1 MATRERTKHVCR
13 PGARFCAPW
22 LVVAAII
29 FVAPLVVA
37 ADPDTSKSV
46 VVVDPHE
53 SDAAPSFWQA
63 YRWHVVGFI
72 SLCTLEGILILRL
85 LVQRAK
91 LRRSEAV
98 LRESEARFRLMAD
111 AAPVWIWTSGLDKG
125 CTYTSRSWLE
135 FTGRPAERELG
146 DGWAEGIHPD
156 DMPRCLAIYAS
167 HFDAREPFEMVF
179 RHRRHDG
186 EYRWILDRGVPR
198 FTSEGQFAG
207 YVGAC
212 TDITERRRAEDGL
225 QASRRELQMLAGQLI
240 EAQEVERR
248 RIARELHDDLNQGL
262 ALLAVELE
270 LLGRRPP
277 GSTAELRKR
286 IQALSA
292 RVKDLSSTVHDL
304 SHQLHPSK
312 LEHLGLVASVR
323 GLCLEVRQHH
333 GVEVEF
339 AHRDVPEEIPEA
351 TALCL
356 YRIAQE
362 TLRNVVKHSRT
373 DRATVE
379 LTGTCGGL
387 RLQVRDP
394 GVGFDPAAPGTGG
407 LGLVSMR
414 ERLSLVG
421 GQMVIDTRPEGGTR
435 IDVRVPLREPDD
447 VPAEEVTS
455 LPREEELVTA
465 GPSTEP
471 SP

>member
-1 MATRERTKHVCR
+1 MVVSR
-13 PGARFCAPW
+13 PGARFCASW
-22 LVVAAII
+22 LVAAAVVL
-29 FVAPLVVA
+29 FVPLIAA
-37 ADPDTSKSV
+37 ADPDASKSAV
-46 VVVDPHE
+46 VVSPHE
-53 SDAAPSFWQA
+53 SDGAPSFWQA

-72 SLCTLEGILILRL
+72 SLCALEGLLILRL

-111 AAPVWIWTSGLDKG
+111 AAPVLIWMSGLDKG

-156 DMPRCLAIYAS
+156 DVPKCLAIYTS

-198 FTSEGQFAG
+198 FTSDGEFAG

-212 TDITERRRAEDGL
+212 TDITEQRRAEDGL
-225 QASRRELQMLAGQLI
+225 RANRRELQLLAGQLI
-240 EAQEVERR
+240 EAQEAERR

-262 ALLAVELE
+262 ALLAVDID
-270 LLGRRPP
+270 LLGQRPP

-286 IQALSA
+286 IYALSA
-292 RVKDLSSTVHDL
+292 RVKELSSAVHDL

-312 LEHLGLVASVR
+312 LEHLGLVAGVR
-323 GLCLEVRQHH
+323 GLCLEVGRHH

-362 TLRNVVKHSRT
+362 ALRNVVKHGRT
-373 DRATVE
+373 DGATVE
-379 LTGTCGGL
+379 LAGTPGGL

-394 GVGFDPAAPGTGG
+394 GVGFDPAAPGNGG

-421 GQMVIDTRPEGGTR
+421 GQMVIDTRPAGGTR
-435 IDVRVPLREPDD
+435 IDVRVPLAES
-447 VPAEEVTS
+447 AEEPQELSTS
-455 LPREEELVTA
+455 DSPEGELVTA
-465 GPSTEP
+465 GSDPEP
-471 SP
+471 S

>member
-1 MATRERTKHVCR
+1 MVVSR
-13 PGARFCAPW
+13 PGTRFCAPW
-22 LVVAAII
+22 LLAAAVVFVTPLVAA
-29 FVAPLVVA
+29 
-37 ADPDTSKSV
+37 ADSDPSTSV
-46 VVVDPHE
+46 VLVDPLE
-53 SDAAPSFWQA
+53 SDGAPSFWEA
-63 YRWHVVGFI
+63 YRWHVVGVI
-72 SLCTLEGILILRL
+72 SLCALEGLLILRL

-111 AAPVWIWTSGLDKG
+111 AAPVLIWMSGPDRG

-156 DMPRCLAIYAS
+156 DVPRCLAIYTS

-198 FTSEGQFAG
+198 FTADGEFAG

-212 TDITERRRAEDGL
+212 TDITEQRRAEDGL
-225 QASRRELQMLAGQLI
+225 RANRRELQLLAGQLI
-240 EAQEVERR
+240 EAQEAERR

-262 ALLAVELE
+262 ALLAVDID
-270 LLGRRPP
+270 LLGQRPP

-286 IQALSA
+286 IHALSA
-292 RVKDLSSTVHDL
+292 RVKELSSAVHDL

-312 LEHLGLVASVR
+312 LEHLGLVAGVR
-323 GLCLEVRQHH
+323 GLCQEMCRHH

-339 AHRDVPEEIPEA
+339 AHRDVPDEIPEA

-362 TLRNVVKHSRT
+362 ALRNVVKHGRT

-379 LTGTCGGL
+379 LTGTPGGL

-394 GVGFDPAAPGTGG
+394 GVGFDPSAPGNGG

-421 GQMVIDTRPEGGTR
+421 GQMVIDTRPAGGTR
-435 IDVRVPLREPDD
+435 IDVRVPLAEPADE
-447 VPAEEVTS
+447 PAEDSTS
-455 LPREEELVTA
+455 HPCEAVLA
-465 GPSTEP
+465 QSPS
-471 SP
+471 